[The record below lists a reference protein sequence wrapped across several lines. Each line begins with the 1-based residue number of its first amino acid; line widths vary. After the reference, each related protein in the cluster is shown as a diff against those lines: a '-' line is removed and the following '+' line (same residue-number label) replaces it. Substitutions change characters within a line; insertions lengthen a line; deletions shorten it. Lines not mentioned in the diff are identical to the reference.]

1 MMGFHWY
8 KFWPPTTNMIWRRGG
23 RQTYLTSKA
32 KEFRKLVEHE
42 TQWARAMK
50 EMPNVALKGNLQV
63 SLEFCPPDRRRRDLD
78 NLLKSVLDAM
88 THAGVWLD
96 DSQIRNLCVEMK
108 ELDPAKKGKFYICVE
123 ELNLEDA
130 A

>member
-1 MMGFHWY
+1 MLGFHW
-8 KFWPPTTNMIWRRGG
+8 FPLWPPSTNAIWRHG
-23 RQTYLTSKA
+23 RKVYLTTEA
-32 KEFRKLVEHE
+32 KRFRQQVEHE

-50 EMPNVALKGNLQV
+50 EMPNVAFSGKLQV
-63 SLEFCPPDRRRRDLD
+63 SLEFYPPNRRRRDLD

-96 DSQIRNLCVEMK
+96 DSQIKNLCVEMK
-108 ELDPAKKGKFYICVE
+108 EPDTEKKGKFHICIE
-123 ELNLEDA
+123 ELEDA